1 MSKNSVC
8 VKHAHNKIAGQCHHL
23 YTTRRKKRGKKPRSN
38 YCPLGPKSQL
48 LSFRSRLGS
57 STETSTEAFGAEIGV
72 HTIEERPEG
81 AHILAVR
88 SCRGRSR
95 SLTSRFKH
103 ALSVGEARVVDGET
117 LARQLARVVVHVV
130 HPNTSWGRSRS
141 EHLGGFFIDRPSAA
155 YASIRPSEQQRGS
168 FAATERGD
176 GGLIVLSRGLCIFVL
191 VGVTTPAIQL
201 VAVQGTR
208 VVFCRA
214 NGATEKGPTASV
226 GGKWKAR
233 FTVKAFNGVC
243 NRRVNIGLVPHSH
256 G

>member
-23 YTTRRKKRGKKPRSN
+23 YTTRRKKRGKKPRSK

-95 SLTSRFKH
+95 S
-103 ALSVGEARVVDGET
+103 
-117 LARQLARVVVHVV
+117 
-130 HPNTSWGRSRS
+130 

-155 YASIRPSEQQRGS
+155 YATIRPSEQQRGS
-168 FAATERGD
+168 FAATEGGD

-191 VGVTTPAIQL
+191 VGVTTPAIPL
-201 VAVQGTR
+201 VAVQSTR

-226 GGKWKAR
+226 GGKWKTR